1 MKSVN
6 SADEYFDGL
15 DNWKEEVLLLRSIII
30 NAGLTET
37 IKWGGPC
44 YTWGKDNIV
53 GIAAFKGYAGL
64 WFFQGGLLKDEK
76 KYLMNAQEGKTKAM
90 LQWRFTSKEEIQ
102 NASIADYI
110 FESIE
115 NFKNGIKIKPVQK
128 DRSFEVPTE
137 LLTILDQNSALSA
150 CWDMLSLS
158 CKREYAE
165 YITEA
170 KRPETKQARLEKI
183 IPMMMDRK
191 GLNDKY
197 KK

>member
-1 MKSVN
+1 
-6 SADEYFDGL
+6 
-15 DNWKEEVLLLRSIII
+15 
-30 NAGLTET
+30 
-37 IKWGGPC
+37 
-44 YTWGKDNIV
+44 
-53 GIAAFKGYAGL
+53 
-64 WFFQGGLLKDEK
+64 
-76 KYLMNAQEGKTKAM
+76 MNAH
-90 LQWRFTSKEEIQ
+90 
-102 NASIADYI
+102 IADYI
-110 FESIE
+110 FEYIE

-128 DRSFEVPTE
+128 DRAFEVPTE
-137 LLTILDQNSALSA
+137 LLTILDQNSSLCA